1 MINVTCQGSPAGQA
15 KGQNS
20 DNIGIRHTS
29 GYLGAR
35 ALAAKSNE
43 DPDSD
48 VLGYTPIPLAENVR
62 GCRHDAKFYK
72 KNPRTAL
79 IVA

>member
-48 VLGYTPIPLAENVR
+48 VLG
-62 GCRHDAKFYK
+62 
-72 KNPRTAL
+72 
-79 IVA
+79 